1 MGKKAII
8 IAGTVAA
15 TLLLSACQ
23 TASILRTAPILN
35 VESQQIAASGSSYSL
50 EDVRKAIVRAGSR
63 RGWIFSD
70 AGEGKLV
77 GTLTVRKH
85 KATVDVNYS
94 KKAYDITYRES
105 QNLSYNE
112 AKGVIHSNYNGWISN
127 LVKDIT
133 LELSLL

>member
-15 TLLLSACQ
+15 TLLLSACR
-23 TASILRTAPILN
+23 TASILN
-35 VESQQIAASGSSYSL
+35 VEPQQIAASGSSYSL

-105 QNLSYNE
+105 QNLNYNE
-112 AKGVIHSNYNGWISN
+112 AKGMIHSNYNGWISN